1 MYTNAHL
8 KPRQYYGYYDC
19 YGNNCDSAWNRWGRW
34 VLLACIIVAF
44 FILFFLFSCLSAR
57 RRRKHGYNPYFGTGW
72 TVRHGTP
79 TYNQNVQ
86 PQYETTS
93 TPYYNNSNNP
103 PPAYSPAPNT
113 TNYGNNIELQQPQA
127 AYAGNYAP
135 PKDPPPGRY

>member
-8 KPRQYYGYYDC
+8 KPRQYFGYYDC

-44 FILFFLFSCLSAR
+44 FILFFVFSCLSAR

-113 TNYGNNIELQQPQA
+113 TNYGNNIELQEPQA
-127 AYAGNYAP
+127 AYNGNYAP

>member
-1 MYTNAHL
+1 
-8 KPRQYYGYYDC
+8 
-19 YGNNCDSAWNRWGRW
+19 DSAWNRWGRW

-127 AYAGNYAP
+127 AYTGNYAP
-135 PKDPPPGRY
+135 PKDPPPGR